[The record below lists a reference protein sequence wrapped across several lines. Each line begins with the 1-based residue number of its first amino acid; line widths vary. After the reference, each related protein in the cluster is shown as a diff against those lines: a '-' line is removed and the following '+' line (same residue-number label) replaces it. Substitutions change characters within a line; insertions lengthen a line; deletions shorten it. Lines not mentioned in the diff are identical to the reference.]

1 MGQSCAP
8 LALPL
13 ALTLT
18 LAVGIGMGVAT
29 TRVLSAQGERITRTE
44 ILTTDLAGLEGKEGH
59 MWVVMIPPGQ
69 ATGKHYHPG
78 YEFIYTIE
86 GTGVMQEKG
95 KPDVPIKAGVSFY
108 LRSSSDKAEYV
119 HEAKNTGTSPIK
131 FLVVLISD
139 KGQPFVK
146 PVK

>member
-1 MGQSCAP
+1 
-8 LALPL
+8 
-13 ALTLT
+13 
-18 LAVGIGMGVAT
+18 MGVAAS
-29 TRVLSAQGERITRTE
+29 RVLSVQGEGVTRTE
-44 ILTTDLAGLEGKEGH
+44 ILTTDLAGLDGKEGH
-59 MWVVMIPPGQ
+59 MWVVVIPPGQ

-78 YEFIYTIE
+78 HEFIYTMQ

-95 KPDVPIKAGVSFY
+95 KPDVPIKPGVPFY

-119 HEAKNTGTSPIK
+119 HEAKNTGTTPIK
-131 FLVVLISD
+131 FLVVSISD